1 VYNALEA
8 CSNHLE
14 QFGGHM
20 YAAGMTIK
28 PENYVVFKEAFEKQ
42 VQDTITDNLRV
53 QEIEIDA
60 EINFTDITLS

>member
-1 VYNALEA
+1 MLQEWQLNLK
-8 CSNHLE
+8 
-14 QFGGHM
+14 
-20 YAAGMTIK
+20 T
-28 PENYVVFKEAFEKQ
+28 VVFKEAFEKQ

>member
-1 VYNALEA
+1 
-8 CSNHLE
+8 
-14 QFGGHM
+14 M

-60 EINFTDITLS
+60 EINFTDITKLIGF

>member
-1 VYNALEA
+1 
-8 CSNHLE
+8 
-14 QFGGHM
+14 M

-60 EINFTDITLS
+60 EINFTDITKLIRILNSLSLLGH

>member
-1 VYNALEA
+1 
-8 CSNHLE
+8 
-14 QFGGHM
+14 M

-28 PENYVVFKEAFEKQ
+28 PENYGIQRGVRKQ

>member
-1 VYNALEA
+1 LLKSPRAIWRT
-8 CSNHLE
+8 
-14 QFGGHM
+14 

-60 EINFTDITLS
+60 ESILPT